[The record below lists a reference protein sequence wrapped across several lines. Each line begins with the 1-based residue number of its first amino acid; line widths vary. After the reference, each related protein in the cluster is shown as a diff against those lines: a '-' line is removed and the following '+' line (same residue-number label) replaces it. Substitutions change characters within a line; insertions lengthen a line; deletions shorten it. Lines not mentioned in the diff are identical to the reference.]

1 MGGIVARAEPASRQG
16 VRKAGPR
23 PKNLGFRT
31 FWVLAVI
38 ALLGVSDLPVAASPI
53 TYQYIQTSASGSFV
67 MSALITVDEDFS
79 DLPTLSSTSF
89 LFMPGTPIDFGNL
102 SSFYFRP
109 SFYPESSATTLD
121 DFVAPYFFI
130 FFPEW
135 QISPIGISYN
145 NTFDS
150 FTVNLA
156 TGTVT
161 FRSDN
166 GSTGCFTGPC
176 VATGAWAPVSEL
188 PGVPIPEPSGVML
201 FASALA
207 VLALAHRTTLAK
219 SAEDHRR
226 DLTS

>member
-1 MGGIVARAEPASRQG
+1 MRGITARAEPANSQG
-16 VRKAGPR
+16 ALKAESR
-23 PKNLGFRT
+23 PKNGGFRT

-38 ALLGVSDLPVAASPI
+38 ALLGISDLPVAASPI
-53 TYQYIQTSASGSFV
+53 TYEYVQTSASGSFV
-67 MSALITVDEDFS
+67 MSASITVDEDFA
-79 DLPTLSSTSF
+79 DLPTLSSNSF

-109 SFYPESSATTLD
+109 SFLLYATTLD

-135 QISPIGISYN
+135 QISPTGISYN

-150 FTVNLA
+150 FTLNLA

-166 GSTGCFTGPC
+166 ASTGCFTGPC
-176 VATGAWAPVSEL
+176 VASGAWSPVSEL
-188 PGVPIPEPSGVML
+188 PGVPVPEPSGVML
-201 FASALA
+201 LASAFA
-207 VLALAHRTTLAK
+207 ALALARRATLAK
-219 SAEDHRR
+219 SVKDRRR
-226 DLTS
+226 DLAS

>member
-1 MGGIVARAEPASRQG
+1 MEGMAAHAKPANRQEPRKTRSWP
-16 VRKAGPR
+16 RKAGFWS
-23 PKNLGFRT
+23 FRL
-31 FWVLAVI
+31 LAVA
-38 ALLGVSDLPVAASPI
+38 ALLGVSELPVAASPI

-67 MSALITVDEDFS
+67 MSAFITVDEDFS
-79 DLPTLSSTSF
+79 DLPALSSTSF
-89 LFMPGTPIDFGNL
+89 LFMPDTPIDFGNL

-109 SFYPESSATTLD
+109 SFYSESLATTLD

-135 QISPIGISYN
+135 QISPTLISYN
-145 NTFDS
+145 NTLDS

-188 PGVPIPEPSGVML
+188 PGVPIPEPPSVML

-207 VLALAHRTTLAK
+207 VLALAGRAILAK
-219 SAEDHRR
+219 HVKDRRR
-226 DLTS
+226 DLAS

>member
-1 MGGIVARAEPASRQG
+1 MRAITARAKPDNSHGA
-16 VRKAGPR
+16 VKAESR
-23 PKNLGFRT
+23 PKNGGFRSL
-31 FWVLAVI
+31 WVLAVI
-38 ALLGVSDLPVAASPI
+38 ALLGISELPAAASPI
-53 TYQYIQTSASGSFV
+53 TYQYNQTAASGPFV
-67 MSALITVDEDFS
+67 MSAFITIDEDFS
-79 DLPTLSSTSF
+79 DLPALSSTSF

-109 SFYPESSATTLD
+109 SFYSESLATTLD

-130 FFPEW
+130 LFPEW
-135 QISPIGISYN
+135 QISPTGISYN

-166 GSTGCFTGPC
+166 ASTGCFTGPC

-188 PGVPIPEPSGVML
+188 PGVPVPEPSGVVL
-201 FASALA
+201 LASALA
-207 VLALAHRTTLAK
+207 VLALTRRTGLAK
-219 SAEDHRR
+219 HVKW
-226 DLTS
+226 